1 MIRLFGPG
9 LVGLVMFA
17 LWIYALLD
25 SISTD
30 ESLVRNLPKTF
41 WIILIL
47 FVPGIGSI
55 AWLMLGRPLYAGWR
69 PGDTSTRPVR
79 RVVAPEDDPRFLAD
93 REAELRRREQEL
105 RRREEELRR
114 REEGETER

>member
-1 MIRLFGPG
+1 MIRFFGPG
-9 LVGLVMFA
+9 IFGVAMLC
-17 LWIYALLD
+17 LWVYALFD

-41 WIILIL
+41 WIMIIF
-47 FVPGIGSI
+47 FVPGIGSL

-79 RVVAPEDDPRFLAD
+79 PVVAPEDDPRFMAD
-93 REAELRRREQEL
+93 REAELRRKEAEL

-114 REEGETER
+114 REEGDGS